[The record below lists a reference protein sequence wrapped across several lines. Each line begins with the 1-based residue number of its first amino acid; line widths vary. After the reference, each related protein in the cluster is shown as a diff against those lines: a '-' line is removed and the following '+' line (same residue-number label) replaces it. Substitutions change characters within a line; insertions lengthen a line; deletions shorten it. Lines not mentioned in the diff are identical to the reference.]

1 VPGLAFTLLVAS
13 VTAGT
18 VGAVLGDDPNVG
30 QWSFLIL
37 PMPLLIL
44 TTLGWFG
51 RHGTVDADGN
61 EEERPGKRNKWVYR
75 IGGIVIFI
83 VTLRL
88 AGVI

>member
-18 VGAVLGDDPNVG
+18 VGAVLGDNPNVG

-44 TTLGWFG
+44 TALGWFG
-51 RHGTVDADGN
+51 RHGVVDADGS

-83 VTLRL
+83 ITLRL

>member
-1 VPGLAFTLLVAS
+1 
-13 VTAGT
+13 
-18 VGAVLGDDPNVG
+18 
-30 QWSFLIL
+30 
-37 PMPLLIL
+37 LIL
-44 TTLGWFG
+44 TALGWFG
-51 RHGTVDADGN
+51 RHGAIDADGN